1 MIIEAIETF
10 YNKPRE
16 KQRVVGRYYA
26 SEIGSILKGYITT
39 TNYFTQKPVDKKGQA
54 NMFRGSAMEDQLCK
68 ILKEQGVE
76 FETQTPIELRIPYI
90 EPKNYDRNTEIDVDY
105 QEYIIISGKLDFNF
119 KDYIV
124 ETKCPDLTT
133 NGIPDKWKCQMECY
147 YRATNKK
154 VYLGIFDKLGEHIIR
169 FFPYEPSDLLW
180 EEIKTKILDFHRRL
194 VKKYGKL

>member
-1 MIIEAIETF
+1 MIIEAIHDY
-10 YNKPRE
+10 YNKERE
-16 KQRVVGRYYA
+16 KQRAVGRYYA

-54 NMFRGSAMEDQLCK
+54 NMFRGSAMEDQLGK

-76 FETQTPIELRIPYI
+76 FETQTPIELAIPYI
-90 EPKNYDRNTEIDVDY
+90 QVETYSKSKNAGIMM
-105 QEYIIISGKLDFNF
+105 QEDIIISGKLDFNF

-124 ETKCPDLTT
+124 ETKCPDLMT

-194 VKKYGKL
+194 VKKYG